1 MTGLQERLLQPADA
15 VTCREIVLDFWV
27 DPELVFLRLLK
38 SEKNAFWLD
47 SGFEAETGVSYLGLP
62 SPSAPVVTAS
72 GAGDTVLVSGVGTSD
87 RFEGSIFDLL
97 RLTTT
102 RRGAGPVADPV
113 ADPADGLRI
122 GWVGWLGYELGAK
135 TVGSP
140 RHASALPDAALM
152 WADRIIAFDH
162 RASTMSLRVPAG
174 SPTAKLWVRDV
185 QATLR
190 SLVGNTVPPLPE
202 AGQPRK
208 ASLRH
213 THAEYVDLVE
223 QCRDAIAE
231 GDAYQICLT
240 NEITIEGALDP
251 VQTYRRLRRLNPAHH
266 GALIRFADF
275 ALLSSSPEQF
285 LEVCP
290 DKTMTTRPIKGTRPR
305 GRTSEEDAG
314 LITELAGHHKEIAE
328 NVMIVDLMRND
339 LGRVAETGSVQVPDL
354 LRVES
359 YQNVHQLV
367 STISARIDPRLTWVD
382 AVEACLPAGSMTGA
396 PKHSAMSIIDR
407 LERGARG
414 PYAGAFGYMGADGR
428 VDLGVTIRSLVIGPT
443 TTTIGA
449 GGGITA
455 WSVAEEEYEETL
467 LKAAPLLAA
476 ASAVI
481 TA

>member
-1 MTGLQERLLQPADA
+1 MTGPNALLSRPADA
-15 VTCREIVLDFWV
+15 VTCREIVLDFWA
-27 DPELVFLRLLK
+27 DPELVFLTLLHA
-38 SEKNAFWLD
+38 EETAFWLD
-47 SGFEAETGVSYLGLP
+47 SGVGAASGVSYLGLP
-62 SPSAPVVTAS
+62 SKLAPIVTSSGPDDTILIS
-72 GAGDTVLVSGVGTSD
+72 GASTSEA
-87 RFEGSIFDLL
+87 FEGSIFDLL
-97 RLTTT
+97 RLTTST
-102 RRGAGPVADPV
+102 RGAAPVI
-113 ADPADGLRI
+113 DPADGLRI

-140 RHASALPDAALM
+140 RHASALPSAALM

-162 RASTMSLRVPAG
+162 RTSTMSLRVPAG
-174 SPTAKLWVRDV
+174 SPLAEHWAREV
-185 QATLR
+185 QAILR
-190 SLVGNTVPPLPE
+190 SLVGSTVPPLPE
-202 AGQPRK
+202 AGKPRT

-223 QCRDAIAE
+223 QCRAAISE

-240 NEITIEGALDP
+240 NEITIEDSLDP

-290 DKTMTTRPIKGTRPR
+290 DGTMTTRPIKGTRPR
-305 GRTSEEDAG
+305 GRTSEEDG
-314 LITELAGHHKEIAE
+314 RLIKELAGHHKEIAE

-367 STISARIDPRLTWVD
+367 STISARIDPSLTWVD

-407 LERGARG
+407 LEGGARG

-443 TTTIGA
+443 TTTIGT

-481 TA
+481 IA

>member
-1 MTGLQERLLQPADA
+1 MTGFNERLRQPADA
-15 VTCREIVLDFWV
+15 VTCREVVLDFWV
-27 DPELVFLRLLK
+27 DPELVFLRLLH

-62 SPSAPVVTAS
+62 SPAAPVVTSS
-72 GAGDTVLVSGVGTSD
+72 GAGDTILVSGVGTSD
-87 RFEGSIFDLL
+87 RFDGSIFDLL
-97 RLTTT
+97 RLTTST
-102 RRGAGPVADPV
+102 REPRPAG
-113 ADPADGLRI
+113 PADGLRI

-140 RHASALPDAALM
+140 CHASALPDAALM

-162 RASTMSLRVPAG
+162 RTSTMSLRVPAG
-174 SPTAKLWVRDV
+174 SPTAKLWVQDV

-190 SLVGNTVPPLPE
+190 CLVGSAVPPLPE
-202 AGQPRK
+202 AGPPRK
-208 ASLRH
+208 ATLRH

-223 QCRDAIAE
+223 QCRNAIAE

-266 GALIRFADF
+266 GALIRFADV

-285 LEVCP
+285 LEVRP
-290 DKTMTTRPIKGTRPR
+290 DKTITTRPIKGTRPR
-305 GRTSEEDAG
+305 GRTTEEDAG

-339 LGRVAETGSVQVPDL
+339 LGRVAKTGSVQVPDF

-367 STISARIDPRLTWVD
+367 STISARIDAKLTWVD
-382 AVEACLPAGSMTGA
+382 AVEVCLPAGSMTGA

-407 LERGARG
+407 LEGGARG

-428 VDLGVTIRSLVIGPT
+428 VDLGVTIRSLVLGPT
-443 TTTIGA
+443 TATIGT

-455 WSVAEEEYEETL
+455 WSVAEEEYEETM

-481 TA
+481 VV

>member
-1 MTGLQERLLQPADA
+1 MTGLNERLRQPADT

-27 DPELVFLRLLK
+27 EPELVFLRLLQF
-38 SEKNAFWLD
+38 EENTFWLD
-47 SGFEAETGVSYLGLP
+47 SGVEAETGVSYLGLP
-62 SPSAPVVTAS
+62 SQSAPVVTSS
-72 GAGDTVLVSGVGTSD
+72 GEGDTIRVSGVGTSD
-87 RFEGSIFDLL
+87 KFEGSIFDLL
-97 RLTTT
+97 RLTTGT
-102 RRGAGPVADPV
+102 RGPGKMADPV
-113 ADPADGLRI
+113 GGLRI

-140 RHASALPDAALM
+140 CHASALPDAALM

-162 RASTMSLRVPAG
+162 RTSTMSLRVPAE
-174 SPTAKLWVRDV
+174 SPSAELWVRGV
-185 QATLR
+185 QVILR
-190 SLVGNTVPPLPE
+190 SLVGSAVPPLPK
-202 AGQPRK
+202 AGHPRK

-213 THAEYVDLVE
+213 TRAEYVDLVE

-240 NEITIEGALDP
+240 NEIAIQGTLDP

-266 GALIRFADF
+266 GALIRFADL

-290 DKTMTTRPIKGTRPR
+290 DGTMTTRPIKGTRPR
-305 GRTSEEDAG
+305 GRNAEEDAG

-339 LGRVAETGSVQVPDL
+339 LGRVAETGSVQVPDF

-367 STISARIDPRLTWVD
+367 STISARIDPKLTWVD

-407 LERGARG
+407 LEGGARG
-414 PYAGAFGYMGADGR
+414 PYAGTFGYMGADGR

-443 TTTIGA
+443 MATIGT

-455 WSVAEEEYEETL
+455 WSVAEEEYEETM
-467 LKAAPLLAA
+467 LKAAPLLACV
-476 ASAVI
+476 SAVI
-481 TA
+481 IA

>member
-1 MTGLQERLLQPADA
+1 MIGANERPRQPEAA
-15 VTCREIVLDFWV
+15 VTCREIVLDFWA
-27 DPELVFLRLLK
+27 DPELVFLRLLQY
-38 SEKNAFWLD
+38 EETAFWLD
-47 SGFEAETGVSYLGLP
+47 SGVEAETGVSYLGLP
-62 SPSAPVVTAS
+62 SASAPIVTSS
-72 GAGDTVLVSGVGTSD
+72 GLDDTEIVSGLGTRD

-102 RRGAGPVADPV
+102 TRGADRVADT
-113 ADPADGLRI
+113 AGGLRI

-140 RHASALPDAALM
+140 CHSSALPDAALM

-162 RASTMSLRVPAG
+162 GTSTMSLRVPAG
-174 SPTAKLWVRDV
+174 SPTADVWARDV
-185 QATLR
+185 EAILR
-190 SLVGNTVPPLPE
+190 SLVGSTVPPLP
-202 AGQPRK
+202 AVGHPRK

-213 THAEYVDLVE
+213 TRAAYVDLVE
-223 QCRDAIAE
+223 QCRDAIAA

-240 NEITIEGALDP
+240 NEITIEEALDP

-266 GALIRFADF
+266 GAMIRFADF

-285 LEVCP
+285 LEVRP

-305 GRTSEEDAG
+305 GQTSEEDAG
-314 LITELAGHHKEIAE
+314 LMRELAGHHKEIAE

-359 YQNVHQLV
+359 YRNVHQLV
-367 STISARIDPRLTWVD
+367 STISARIDAKLTWVD
-382 AVEACLPAGSMTGA
+382 AVEVCLPAGSMTGA

-407 LERGARG
+407 LEGGARG
-414 PYAGAFGYMGADGR
+414 PYAGAFGYMGADGC

-443 TTTIGA
+443 TTTIGT

-455 WSVAEEEYEETL
+455 WSVAEEEYEEMM

-476 ASAVI
+476 ASAAI
-481 TA
+481 IA